1 MRNRSAAVIAA
12 ALAMVVAGAC
22 SSSSNKSSSSSSTN
36 PTGTGGSPNTSS
48 SATGTPLKIATIAD
62 LTTEVGP
69 DNLAGLKIGIDA
81 INAAGGVSGH
91 PIQLISCTDQGD
103 PNVAT
108 TCARNAVSNSG
119 VLAIVGT
126 GTTYGTNVDPIL
138 AAAGMASVGNST
150 FTAADFT
157 CTVCFNL
164 SPGDL
169 GSVGSALAAV
179 KLLGA
184 KRIGV
189 PYIDVPAGA
198 TLAPLVNTLI
208 KPFGAQTVGAVPV
221 SPTAA
226 DVTPQAAAVGAAHPD
241 AIIDGL
247 TTELFSKFIHAY
259 RSQGFDT
266 PILPS
271 GGVYDVQGVQ
281 TQLAGVN
288 NNIYIVGEYN
298 YQAPGYQQFLKD
310 KQTYDSSYPSHN
322 DEVLRGYLAAK
333 MFAYAAEHASS
344 ISRQGILS
352 EMRSLTAYTTDGLLP
367 PVNYST
373 PQTAF
378 GGKAPSVYASWVWLY
393 KYGNGQL
400 TPVGSNQAIDVFT
413 GEAVSS

>member
-1 MRNRSAAVIAA
+1 MRNRSLAVIAA
-12 ALAMVVAGAC
+12 ALAMVAAGAC
-22 SSSSNKSSSSSSTN
+22 SSSSSNKTSSTSAA
-36 PTGTGGSPNTSS
+36 GGSPSSSS

-81 INAAGGVSGH
+81 INAAGGVNGR
-91 PIQLISCTDQGD
+91 PIQLTQCTDQGD
-103 PNVAT
+103 PNVAAS
-108 TCARNAVSNSG
+108 CARNAVSNSA

-138 AAAGMASVGNST
+138 TAAGMASVGNST
-150 FTAADFT
+150 FTPADFA

-247 TTELFSKFIHAY
+247 TTELFSKFIHSY
-259 RSQGFDT
+259 RSQGFNT

-288 NNIYIVGEYN
+288 NNIYIVAEYN

-310 KQTYDSSYPSHN
+310 KQTYDPSYPSHN

-344 ISRQGILS
+344 ISRSSILS
-352 EMRSLTAYTTDGLLP
+352 EMKSLTAYSTDGLLP

-378 GGKAPSVYASWVWLY
+378 GGKAPAVYASWVWLY